1 MTNAAVQSDHGVA
14 GQSARRSV
22 VVAIPTLDE
31 EQSIAAVVRSLPRTI
46 VARVIVAD
54 GGSRDA
60 TAARAKAAGAEVIEA
75 GRGYGRAGRLGT
87 KAAAGA
93 GIGEFMDRDR

>member
-1 MTNAAVQSDHGVA
+1 MTNPAVKFDHAVA
-14 GQSARRSV
+14 GQPARRSV

-60 TAARAKAAGAEVIEA
+60 TAARAKAAGAGGVGGWR
-75 GRGYGRAGRLGT
+75 GRGPAGPH
-87 KAAAGA
+87 GA
-93 GIGEFMDRDR
+93 GGGRGGRIGGFVGTG